1 MVRGQRTY
9 SLLQFL
15 CSMQI
20 FRFNNYLFVVIL
32 RKPKLLVTNAVSD
45 KACEYFL
52 LQKKILFGLSFLK
65 TICFKE
71 VVSPNV

>member
-32 RKPKLLVTNAVSD
+32 SKPKLLVTNAVSD
-45 KACEYFL
+45 KTCEYFL
-52 LQKKILFGLSFLK
+52 LSTENFIWVVLSQNYLF
-65 TICFKE
+65 
-71 VVSPNV
+71 